1 MVSKEQINEAEQMFS
16 NRTNWDD
23 VKRQSAG
30 RIKVENE
37 KKDTGIVFEFYKE
50 ETENMI
56 GEYFGVGRLKNER
69 GSFNSLDI
77 MLEIAQ
83 NNQGT
88 IPHSP

>member
-16 NRTNWDD
+16 NRTNWDA
-23 VKRQSAG
+23 VTRQSAG

-69 GSFNSLDI
+69 GSFDSLDI

-83 NNQGT
+83 RNQGT